1 MKKVTFQTPSRAV
14 AQNATTFC
22 VLLSLCLSARATIM
36 VHDPGLTAKT
46 AADEVVNFAKWAKTE
61 VDAAQTELNT
71 LRTYENTV
79 LQVARFG
86 DPAALRSLPG
96 VSTVAELMG
105 MYGQVRQDYQQLQG
119 LVNPGR
125 YQSDLNYIL
134 STYQQPTWNG
144 FTSMSGANIA
154 PVQGLYQ
161 FATSDYRIGQTVGQQ
176 LAELDQKKQTL
187 TQERDRALQNL
198 QSSTTASDVAKYHA
212 ELDALN
218 AAIADVNQSQNQLA
232 ERARIQQRQNAA
244 AQSIYQQSQADRR
257 AAAAYRGIDQDLS
270 ALPLGDFHQ
279 GGRWGQ

>member
-1 MKKVTFQTPSRAV
+1 M
-14 AQNATTFC
+14 
-22 VLLSLCLSARATIM
+22 I

-71 LRTYENTV
+71 LRTYENTI

-96 VSTVAELMG
+96 VSTVAELMS
-105 MYGQVRQDYQQLQG
+105 MYSQVTQDYQQLQS
-119 LVNPGR
+119 LANPWR

-134 STYQQPTWNG
+134 SSYSQPSWTG

-161 FATSDYRIGQTVGQQ
+161 FATSDYRIGQTVQQ
-176 LAELDQKKQTL
+176 ELAELDQKKKTL
-187 TQERDRALQNL
+187 TQQRDRALQNL
-198 QSSTTASDVAKYHA
+198 QSATTASDVAKYHA
-212 ELDALN
+212 ALDSLN
-218 AAIADVNQSQNQLA
+218 ASIADVNQSESQLA

-244 AQSIYQQSQADRR
+244 AQAIYQQSQAERR
-257 AAAAYRGIDQDLS
+257 AAAAYQGIDGDLS
-270 ALPLGDFHQ
+270 ALPLSDFHK
-279 GGRWGQ
+279 GVRWGP

>member
-1 MKKVTFQTPSRAV
+1 MRRI
-14 AQNATTFC
+14 
-22 VLLSLCLSARATIM
+22 LLFFLLWSMTLSTRATMI

-134 STYQQPTWNG
+134 STYQQATWNG

-154 PVQGLYQ
+154 PVQGL
-161 FATSDYRIGQTVGQQ
+161 
-176 LAELDQKKQTL
+176 
-187 TQERDRALQNL
+187 
-198 QSSTTASDVAKYHA
+198 
-212 ELDALN
+212 
-218 AAIADVNQSQNQLA
+218 
-232 ERARIQQRQNAA
+232 
-244 AQSIYQQSQADRR
+244 
-257 AAAAYRGIDQDLS
+257 
-270 ALPLGDFHQ
+270 
-279 GGRWGQ
+279 

>member
-1 MKKVTFQTPSRAV
+1 MKEILIVSL
-14 AQNATTFC
+14 
-22 VLLSLCLSARATIM
+22 LLSLNLSARASI
-36 VHDPGLTAKT
+36 VVWDPGL
-46 AADEVVNFAKWAKTE
+46 AAQNTGNEVVNLAKYTVTATKETE
-61 VDAAQTELNT
+61 TALNT
-71 LRTYENTV
+71 LRTWENMV
-79 LQVARFG
+79 VQLARFG

-96 VSTVAELMG
+96 VSTAAELMG

-144 FTSMSGANIA
+144 FTSMSGASIA

-161 FATSDYRIGQTVGQQ
+161 FATSDYRIGQTVRQQ

-270 ALPLGDFHQ
+270 ALPVGDFHQ
-279 GGRWGQ
+279 GARWGQ

>member
-1 MKKVTFQTPSRAV
+1 MRKPLICLLFLALSTVANASLVVWDPGLA
-14 AQNATTFC
+14 AQNA
-22 VLLSLCLSARATIM
+22 
-36 VHDPGLTAKT
+36 GN
-46 AADEVVNFAKWAKTE
+46 EVVNFAKWAKTE

-86 DPAALRSLPG
+86 DPATLRSLPG

-105 MYGQVRQDYQQLQG
+105 IYGQVRQDYQQLQG

-134 STYQQPTWNG
+134 STYQQRTWNG

-161 FATSDYRIGQTVGQQ
+161 FATSDYRIGQTVRQQ

-257 AAAAYRGIDQDLS
+257 AAAAYQGIDQDLS
-270 ALPLGDFHQ
+270 ALPVGDFHQ
-279 GGRWGQ
+279 GARWGQ

>member
-1 MKKVTFQTPSRAV
+1 MSKALVSFLFLALSMVANASLVVWDPGLA
-14 AQNATTFC
+14 AQNA
-22 VLLSLCLSARATIM
+22 
-36 VHDPGLTAKT
+36 GN
-46 AADEVVNFAKWAKTE
+46 EVVNFAKWAKTE
-61 VDAAQTELNT
+61 VDAAQIELNT

-86 DPAALRSLPG
+86 DPATLRSLPG

-161 FATSDYRIGQTVGQQ
+161 FATSDYLIGQTVRQQ

-212 ELDALN
+212 ELDA
-218 AAIADVNQSQNQLA
+218 
-232 ERARIQQRQNAA
+232 
-244 AQSIYQQSQADRR
+244 
-257 AAAAYRGIDQDLS
+257 
-270 ALPLGDFHQ
+270 
-279 GGRWGQ
+279 